1 MKNNLLKQKGPVRRS
16 LGEGG
21 FTLIEILVVIGII
34 AILAVI
40 VLIAI
45 NPGRQFAQSRNT
57 QRTSN
62 VNAILNAIGQNMADN
77 KGVFTCAGTSAAVL
91 DSTDRIIKYVAS
103 PTAGATDLR
112 PCLVP
117 TYMSELPYD
126 PSAAGAHMTSATDYD
141 TQYTVSQ
148 DATTKRIT
156 VKATTV
162 ELSQPISLT
171 R

>member
-1 MKNNLLKQKGPVRRS
+1 MNKEKEQS
-16 LGEGG
+16 G

-77 KGVFTCAGTSAAVL
+77 KGVFNCGVSLPASSTLISNTTL
-91 DSTDRIIKYVAS
+91 DIRN
-103 PTAGATDLR
+103 
-112 PCLVP
+112 CLVP
-117 TYMSELPYD
+117 TYITELPVD
-126 PSAAGAHMTSATDYD
+126 PKTGTEFSGSSYNTGYFVEYNAS
-141 TQYTVSQ
+141 
-148 DATTKRIT
+148 TTRTT
-156 VKATTV
+156 VKADG
-162 ELSQPISLT
+162 ELGQNISIT